1 MKTGSVMPGAMLGI
15 LGGGQ
20 LGRMFTMAAQRMGY
34 RVTVLDPDEHSPA
47 SGIADRHL
55 RADYLDSAALRE
67 LGSSCSAFTTEF
79 ENVPAR
85 SLKTLAEYGVVSP
98 AANSVAIAQDRILEK
113 QFLADSGFEVVPYAV
128 IQDGQDP
135 QNVKSILPE
144 SWSESSSALF
154 PGILKISRLGYDGK
168 GQQRV
173 NNKGELDKAMVA
185 MGRAPCILEQ
195 RVALSSEV
203 SVVVARGFDG
213 EVETFPVSENQ
224 HRGGILDIS
233 IVPARVA
240 PEIIQKA
247 CDIAVRIAEK
257 LDYRGVLCVEFF
269 ILEEGPDS
277 RLLVNEIAP
286 RPHNSGHYTID
297 ACVTSQFEQ
306 QVRALCGIPL
316 GSTAMRGAAVM
327 VNLLG
332 DLWQKGEPPWQEV
345 LRHPNVKLHLYGKL
359 AARPGRKMGHYT
371 VIAETVD
378 AGLQL
383 ALEIKEALAAFLCPE
398 QYSRHN
404 THDSAYSVHSVQS
417 A

>member
-1 MKTGSVMPGAMLGI
+1 MKTGSIMPGAMLGI

-34 RVTVLDPDEHSPA
+34 RVTVLDPDEYSPA
-47 SGIADRHL
+47 SSIADRHL
-55 RADYLDSAALRE
+55 RADYLDSSALRE

-85 SLKTLAEYGVVSP
+85 SLKTLAEYGLVSP
-98 AANSVAIAQDRILEK
+98 AASSVAVAQDRILEK

-144 SWSESSSALF
+144 AWSELSSALF

-173 NNKGELDKAMVA
+173 NSQADLDKALHA
-185 MGRAPCILEQ
+185 INHEPSILEQ

-203 SVVVARGFDG
+203 SVAVARGVDG
-213 EVETFPVSENQ
+213 EVDTFPVTENQ
-224 HRGGILDIS
+224 HRDGILDIS

-240 PEIIQKA
+240 PEIIRKA
-247 CDIAVRIAEK
+247 REIAIRIAEN

-269 ILEEGPDS
+269 ILKDGPEV

-316 GSTAMRGAAVM
+316 GSTAVHGAAVM

-332 DLWQKGEPPWQEV
+332 DLWQEGEPPWQEV

-371 VIAETVD
+371 VLAETVE

-383 ALEIKEALAAFLCPE
+383 ALEIKQSLAACSAPE
-398 QYSRHN
+398 RRMQGGYS
-404 THDSAYSVHSVQS
+404 AHSI
-417 A
+417 

>member
-1 MKTGSVMPGAMLGI
+1 MRTGSIMPGEMLGI

-20 LGRMFTMAAQRMGY
+20 LGRMFTMAAQSMGY
-34 RVTVLDPDEHSPA
+34 RVTVLDPAEQSPA
-47 SGIADRHL
+47 SSVAERHL
-55 RADYLDSAALRE
+55 RADYLDLVALRE
-67 LGSSCSAFTTEF
+67 LGSSCSAVTTEF
-79 ENVPAR
+79 ENVPAD
-85 SLKTLAEYGVVSP
+85 SLKTLAGYGVVSP
-98 AANSVAIAQDRILEK
+98 AASSVAVAQDRILEK
-113 QFLADSGFEVVPYAV
+113 QFLADSGFDVVPYAV
-128 IQDGQDP
+128 IQDGQGGR
-135 QNVKSILPE
+135 NIKSLGEHAHSKPI
-144 SWSESSSALF
+144 SALF

-173 NNKGELDKAMVA
+173 NSQGDLDKALRA
-185 MGRAPCILEQ
+185 INHAPCILEQ

-224 HRGGILDIS
+224 HRSGILDIS

-240 PEIIQKA
+240 PEIIWKA
-247 CDIAVRIAEK
+247 REIAIRIAEK

-269 ILEEGPDS
+269 ILEEGPDT

-306 QVRALCGIPL
+306 QVRTLCGIPL
-316 GSTAMRGAAVM
+316 GSTAMQGAAVM

-332 DLWQKGEPPWQEV
+332 DLWREGEPPWQEV

-359 AARPGRKMGHYT
+359 AAHPGRKMGHYT
-371 VIAETVD
+371 VIAKTVD

-383 ALEIKEALAAFLCPE
+383 ALEIKESLAASLCPE
-398 QYSRHN
+398 QRSMRDPL
-404 THDSAYSVHSVQS
+404 DSAHNM
-417 A
+417 